1 MTKVVRQVKKV
12 PKKIIDDSESEDEN
26 RVVKSEKDKRFD
38 ELREIGKKLKNTRK
52 NNDLNATMNHFL
64 DLTKDR
70 GIIASKH
77 DWLYKYHNVGF

>member
-64 DLTKDR
+64 DLTKDC
-70 GIIASKH
+70 GIIYF
-77 DWLYKYHNVGF
+77 L